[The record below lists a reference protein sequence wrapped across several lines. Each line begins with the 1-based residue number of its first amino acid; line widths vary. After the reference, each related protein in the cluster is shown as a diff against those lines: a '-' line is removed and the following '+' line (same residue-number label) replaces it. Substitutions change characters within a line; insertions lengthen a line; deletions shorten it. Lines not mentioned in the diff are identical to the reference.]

1 MGMHEARVRGTI
13 PHLCTARILTP
24 PRSQVPSKLTRSD
37 GAAQFLDIQGDLYGV
52 SDDEEEDE
60 DNEEEGD
67 DTSITSEN
75 DKLVGEIKELF
86 EKAGTKYIALRC
98 EYRKWPRR

>member
-1 MGMHEARVRGTI
+1 MHEARVRGTI
-13 PHLCTARILTP
+13 PHLCTARTLTP
-24 PRSQVPSKLTRSD
+24 PCSQVPSKLTGSD

-75 DKLVGEIKELF
+75 DKLDGEIKELF

-98 EYRKWPRR
+98 EYRKWPRH